1 MSATR
6 QLKMMQNV
14 SIVVA
19 RQIRR
24 VKWYNIGE
32 ADETFRDS
40 YVHGLCRD
48 GIGAV
53 SPSACRGGGY
63 EGGDGAVWG
72 CVFTGTVPGRF
83 PVDPWWEACEV
94 HGGYLPRCMAGT
106 SRGAW
111 WVPPEVHGGCLP
123 R

>member
-1 MSATR
+1 MCET
-6 QLKMMQNV
+6 
-14 SIVVA
+14 
-19 RQIRR
+19 
-24 VKWYNIGE
+24 
-32 ADETFRDS
+32 DETFRDS

-53 SPSACRGGGY
+53 SPFACRGGGD

-94 HGGYLPRCMAGT
+94 HGGYLPRYMVGT
-106 SRGAW
+106 SRGTW
-111 WVPPEVHGGCLP
+111 RVPPEVKAASLGGTGPPKSALLNQGDSPCVFMIYCSA
-123 R
+123 